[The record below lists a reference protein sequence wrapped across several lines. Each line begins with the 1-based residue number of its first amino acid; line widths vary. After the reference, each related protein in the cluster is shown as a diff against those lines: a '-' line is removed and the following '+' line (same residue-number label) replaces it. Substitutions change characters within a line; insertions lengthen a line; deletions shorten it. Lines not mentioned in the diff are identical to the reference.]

1 MDYNGCSSPF
11 FVIQIPQSTGAS
23 SMTKLF
29 QRLWLITAQV
39 LSTLVSV
46 ILVTYTVALLIQTP
60 YAGFHWDSPSKEIR
74 AIYVPS
80 AGMLKV
86 GDRMAKIGLIN
97 MADYDTDLRLTLFD
111 NVKIGEI
118 VPITVWRDDQL
129 ITVSWKFPGYSSD
142 EFWGRMSNQ
151 WWLAYPFWI
160 AGILGL
166 WFLRPKDTGWRLFIA
181 FNFLTAIWLIASSV
195 SRSHTWY
202 SAIMLRSAIWLYV
215 PVSWHLHWEL
225 PRPLRQFPKSV
236 WWVLYGVAGL
246 LAVAE
251 WFKLVAIN
259 AYVIGLLLAFA
270 GSTLLFIIHFIFHR
284 NERRSLFPILVAVLF
299 VFGMLTVLSSLYI
312 VTLAPPFLLTLLTMP
327 ILPAAYFW
335 AVHRRRFSTREL
347 RSNDVF
353 ITFIFLGLLGAFVLF
368 ALSFLKP
375 YLDSP
380 GANIVVAVG
389 LALLVALIAITGFAP
404 FKRFVERRVLGIAL
418 PKQELIETYSARITT
433 GLKLKT
439 LVALLTDEVLP
450 SLLIRQSALIE
461 INDGIITVIYA
472 QNVEARQL
480 PRYSDLPVLLDGAG
494 RYHVPAENGSLPFGW
509 AHLVLALSVEQQPM
523 GVWLLGRHDPDD
535 YYSPQEIKVLQ
546 SLTHQT
552 AIALTNISQAEQLR
566 ALYQRDI
573 DQREVERAS
582 LACELH
588 DRALNE
594 LAVFKE
600 GLGDDVM
607 SPNSQDSF
615 EKIIASLR
623 QTISDLRPRMLDY
636 GLYSALV
643 SLVDALQDRVGDSV
657 KIVLEVPEGESSVRY
672 KEQVELYTYRIVQQ
686 ACENALKHAQP
697 RTLTVRGRLEAQSFH
712 FAIEDDGTG
721 FELAGKNDLAKLQ
734 GDGHF
739 GLVGMYERASIIGAN
754 LHIASAAGHGTR
766 VEISWRFSS

>member
-1 MDYNGCSSPF
+1 
-11 FVIQIPQSTGAS
+11 
-23 SMTKLF
+23 MTKLF
-29 QRLWLITAQV
+29 QRLWLIIEP
-39 LSTLVSV
+39 VSS
-46 ILVTYTVALLIQTP
+46 ILVLAILVAYTVALLIQTP
-60 YAGFHWDSPSKEIR
+60 YAGFHWETGNKEIR
-74 AIYVPS
+74 AIYVSS
-80 AGMLKV
+80 AEALKV
-86 GDRMAKIGLIN
+86 GDRITKIGPVN
-97 MADYDTDLRLTLFD
+97 MGDYDADLRMTLFD
-111 NVKIGEI
+111 NVKAGEI
-118 VPITVWRDDQL
+118 VPITVRRGEQVFIVD
-129 ITVSWKFPGYSSD
+129 WKFPGYSSD

-151 WWLAYPFWI
+151 WWLAYLFLG

-202 SAIMLRSAIWLYV
+202 SAITLRSAIWLYV

-225 PRPLRQFPKSV
+225 PRPLRQFPKGV
-236 WWVLYGVAGL
+236 WWALYGVAAL
-246 LAVAE
+246 LTAAE
-251 WFKLVAIN
+251 WFQWVPIN
-259 AYVIGLLLAFA
+259 AYVMGFLSAFA
-270 GSTLLFIIHFIFHR
+270 GSALLFIIHFILR
-284 NERRSLFPILVAVLF
+284 REDRRSLFPILIAVLF
-299 VFGMLTVLSSLYI
+299 VFAMLILLSSVQI
-312 VTLAPPFLLTLLTMP
+312 VKQVTPVFFSTLLTMP
-327 ILPAAYFW
+327 LLPAAYFW
-335 AVHRRRFSTREL
+335 AAHRRRFSSREL

-353 ITFIFLGLLGAFVLF
+353 ITFIFLGLLGAGVLF

-380 GANIVVAVG
+380 ESNIVVAVA
-389 LALLVALIAITGFAP
+389 LALLVALIAIIGFAP
-404 FKRFVERRVLGIAL
+404 FERFVERRVLGVVL
-418 PKQELIETYSARITT
+418 PKKELIEAYSARITT
-433 GLKLKT
+433 GLKLPA
-439 LVALLTDEVLP
+439 LVKLLTEEVLP
-450 SLLIRQSALIE
+450 TLLIRQSALIE
-461 INDGIITVIYA
+461 INDGAITVIYA

-480 PRYSDLPVLLDGAG
+480 PRYSDLPVLLDSAG
-494 RYHVPAENGSLPFGW
+494 RYHVPAENGSLPLGW
-509 AHLVLALSVEQQPM
+509 AHLILALSVEQKPL

-582 LACELH
+582 LARELH

-594 LAVFKE
+594 LAVFKD

-615 EKIIASLR
+615 EKAITSLR

-636 GLYSALV
+636 GLYSALM

-657 KIVLEVPEGESSVRY
+657 KIVLEVPEGESGVRY
-672 KEQVELYTYRIVQQ
+672 KEQLELYTYRIVQQ

-697 RTLTVRGRLEAQSFH
+697 RTLTVRGKLEAQSFH
-712 FAIEDDGTG
+712 LVIEDDGAG
-721 FELAGKNDLAKLQ
+721 FELTGKSNLAKLQ

-739 GLVGMYERASIIGAN
+739 GLAGMYERASIVDAD
-754 LHIASAAGHGTR
+754 LHIESAAGHGTR
-766 VEISWRFSS
+766 VEINWRSSS